1 MKIVSVIPARG
12 GSKGIPKKNII
23 DVNKLKHIE
32 KELSL
37 LESTLSE
44 SVNDKKVKELITH
57 YKTVFGSDE
66 GKSVISDLEKRC
78 HYNVSTFS
86 KDSTTETA
94 FMEGQRSVLLFIKA
108 MISKKE

>member
-1 MKIVSVIPARG
+1 MA
-12 GSKGIPKKNII
+12 NNN
-23 DVNKLKHIE
+23 NKLK
-32 KELSL
+32 
-37 LESTLSE
+37 
-44 SVNDKKVKELITH
+44 DLIKF
-57 YKTVFGSDE
+57 YKIVFGSDE

-108 MISKKE
+108 MILKNE

>member
-1 MKIVSVIPARG
+1 MA
-12 GSKGIPKKNII
+12 NN
-23 DVNKLKHIE
+23 NKLK
-32 KELSL
+32 
-37 LESTLSE
+37 
-44 SVNDKKVKELITH
+44 DLIKF
-57 YKTVFGSDE
+57 YKIVFGSDE

>member
-1 MKIVSVIPARG
+1 MA
-12 GSKGIPKKNII
+12 NNN
-23 DVNKLKHIE
+23 NKLK
-32 KELSL
+32 
-37 LESTLSE
+37 
-44 SVNDKKVKELITH
+44 DLIKF
-57 YKTVFGSDE
+57 YKIVFGSDE

-108 MISKKE
+108 MILKKE

>member
-1 MKIVSVIPARG
+1 MA
-12 GSKGIPKKNII
+12 NNN
-23 DVNKLKHIE
+23 NKLK
-32 KELSL
+32 
-37 LESTLSE
+37 
-44 SVNDKKVKELITH
+44 DLIKH
-57 YKTVFGSDE
+57 YKIVFGSDE

-108 MISKKE
+108 MILKKE

>member
-1 MKIVSVIPARG
+1 MA
-12 GSKGIPKKNII
+12 NN
-23 DVNKLKHIE
+23 NKLKD
-32 KELSL
+32 L
-37 LESTLSE
+37 
-44 SVNDKKVKELITH
+44 VKH
-57 YKTVFGSDE
+57 YKIVFGSDE
-66 GKSVISDLEKRC
+66 GKAVVSDLEKRC

>member
-1 MKIVSVIPARG
+1 MA
-12 GSKGIPKKNII
+12 NN
-23 DVNKLKHIE
+23 NKLKD
-32 KELSL
+32 L
-37 LESTLSE
+37 
-44 SVNDKKVKELITH
+44 VQQ
-57 YKTVFGSDE
+57 YKIVFGSDE
-66 GKSVISDLEKRC
+66 GSQVISDLEKRC